1 MCSRELYR
9 GEGVR
14 LQRQNSTAS
23 QTDFSTDLEASSN
36 SRHSKK
42 KEKYTIGMLIGE
54 GNYAVVKEIREKK
67 TNRDLVL
74 RVINKAK
81 VFGQEDLITNEL
93 KIMKTLR
100 HENILQVVDDWE
112 TSDEICLV
120 LEQIEV
126 DIIL

>member
-1 MCSRELYR
+1 LCSHELYR

-42 KEKYTIGMLIGE
+42 KKYTIGMLIGE
-54 GNYAVVKEIREKK
+54 GSYAVVKEIREKK

>member
-1 MCSRELYR
+1 VVLHMPC
-9 GEGVR
+9 GNI
-14 LQRQNSTAS
+14 NS
-23 QTDFSTDLEASSN
+23 
-36 SRHSKK
+36 H
-42 KEKYTIGMLIGE
+42 I
-54 GNYAVVKEIREKK
+54 AVVKEIREKE

>member
-1 MCSRELYR
+1 
-9 GEGVR
+9 
-14 LQRQNSTAS
+14 
-23 QTDFSTDLEASSN
+23 
-36 SRHSKK
+36 
-42 KEKYTIGMLIGE
+42 MLIGE

-67 TNRDLVL
+67 TNTDLVL

-126 DIIL
+126 GIIL

>member
-1 MCSRELYR
+1 
-9 GEGVR
+9 
-14 LQRQNSTAS
+14 
-23 QTDFSTDLEASSN
+23 
-36 SRHSKK
+36 
-42 KEKYTIGMLIGE
+42 MLIGE

-67 TNRDLVL
+67 TNRDLML

-126 DIIL
+126 GIIL